1 MEFPGVDQ
9 LHEQASRA
17 SGGLTDF
24 GTGHEPGLAR
34 LIDEIRRRVSVSENN
49 T

>member
-9 LHEQASRA
+9 LHEQASQA

-24 GTGHEPGLAR
+24 GTGHEQGLAR
-34 LIDEIRRRVSVSENN
+34 LVEEICRRV
-49 T
+49 